1 MSSPNQSEILRLAF
15 ARLDTF
21 PALVSKIGAGRVHN
35 HLPQECDLPRVRVR
49 WQDCTEWDT
58 KDSDGWEG
66 DIVVDVWTAERGDKL
81 GLEISDI
88 IDDALHEYQ
97 IPSVSGQSITSRH
110 TTFSAFTEPDG
121 ITHHTTAR
129 FHVIVST

>member
-1 MSSPNQSEILRLAF
+1 MTSPRQSDVLQLAF
-15 ARLDTF
+15 KRLDTY
-21 PALVSKIGAGRVHN
+21 PALIAKIGQGRVHN

-66 DIVVDVWTAERGDKL
+66 DIVVDAWTSERGDKAV
-81 GLEISDI
+81 LEIADI
-88 IDDALHEYQ
+88 VDDALHGYNLGM
-97 IPSVSGQSITSRH
+97 SFGQNILCRH
-110 TTFSAFTEPDG
+110 TTFAVFTEPDG
-121 ITHHTTAR
+121 ITHHTTSR